1 MRKRR
6 PLPIGNTGPGG
17 EPGPF
22 HVRHRCLTHPED
34 PMPCVLIADEGIPAL
49 ELRADDVVLVDP
61 GAPEPL
67 TLASLC

>member
-1 MRKRR
+1 
-6 PLPIGNTGPGG
+6 
-17 EPGPF
+17 
-22 HVRHRCLTHPED
+22 
-34 PMPCVLIADEGIPAL
+34 MPCVLIADEGIPAL